1 MKDRAGQSQRE
12 ALHETGADVQNV
24 EVHIEELVL
33 HGFAPGDRFRISD
46 AMQREITRL
55 IAGQG
60 TQGITRR
67 PLFIERLDAGK
78 FKVGPGGR
86 AESIGKQV
94 AQAVHQQ
101 LSPIGGRARSS
112 VARSGE
118 TRK

>member
-1 MKDRAGQSQRE
+1 MTNRADQSQRD
-12 ALHETGADVQNV
+12 AIHETGAEGQDV

-46 AMQREITRL
+46 AVQQEITRL
-55 IAGQG
+55 IAEQG

-67 PLFIERLDAGK
+67 PLIIERLDAGK
-78 FKVGPGGR
+78 FKVAPGGS

-101 LSPIGGRARSS
+101 LSPIGGRSRSA